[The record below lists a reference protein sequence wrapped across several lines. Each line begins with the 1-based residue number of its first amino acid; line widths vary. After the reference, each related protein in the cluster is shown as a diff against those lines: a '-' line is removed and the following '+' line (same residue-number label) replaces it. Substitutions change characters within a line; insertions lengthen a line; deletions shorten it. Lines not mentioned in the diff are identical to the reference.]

1 MIRNIVAV
9 ERDGFNVKT
18 LTVAFEVPDEQFNLL
33 EAIKKASTDYC
44 KTPAGICTKEYT
56 CGAFNLGDFEQNV
69 DNSFCEKYGFKKI
82 DARLSDIEIDWDH
95 QFIDEDDWDCETN
108 YLH

>member
-18 LTVAFEVPDEQFNLL
+18 LTVAFEVPDEKFDLL

-44 KTPAGICTKEYT
+44 KTPSGIRTLAEH
-56 CGAFNLGDFEQNV
+56 
-69 DNSFCEKYGFKKI
+69 SI
-82 DARLSDIEIDWDH
+82 SEISSKMSIIH
-95 QFIDEDDWDCETN
+95 FAKN
-108 YLH
+108 MASRR